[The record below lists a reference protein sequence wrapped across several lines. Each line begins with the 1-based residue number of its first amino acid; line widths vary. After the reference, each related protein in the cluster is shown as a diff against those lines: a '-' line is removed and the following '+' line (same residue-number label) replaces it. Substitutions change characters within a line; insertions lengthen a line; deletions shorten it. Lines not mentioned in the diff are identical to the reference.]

1 MEGVFR
7 KEPGVVNAD
16 HLFAVSFLLQQL
28 LAVRLPLVEISL
40 NRSLIS
46 ALCVLPQD
54 NKSPC
59 FTHSYVCTTS
69 RF

>member
-1 MEGVFR
+1 MEGVLER
-7 KEPGVVNAD
+7 SGNLNID
-16 HLFAVSFLLQQL
+16 DSFAISFLLHQL
-28 LAVRLPLVEISL
+28 LAVQLPLVEISS